1 MKQNIILLYAAQ
13 YRIQDEK
20 TGEIKEGITANYYF
34 NTELSVVDNANGSV
48 GTRPAKGSIPIDCF
62 RKIVKAPAIYDA
74 TFTMNIGSDGKPVL
88 TIADLDFVGEV
99 EIKPVESKAANAP
112 GAK

>member
-1 MKQNIILLYAAQ
+1 MKQPIILLYASQ

-34 NTELSVVDNANGSV
+34 NTRLEVVGNANGSV

-74 TFTMNIGSDGKPVL
+74 EFIMNIGSDGKPVL
-88 TIADLDFVGEV
+88 AISDLDFLSEV
-99 EIKPVESKAANAP
+99 EIKSVDEKVLNAP
-112 GAK
+112 AGK